1 MALLKGLN
9 LCLRRVTSYTP
20 SRDHTYD
27 AYTKTCQ
34 KLCTRRALP
43 QKGGHAPTFRDLQ
56 DQNDTQKHTHHRT
69 EKSEKATRRPKLIL
83 ELSKAGENQHL
94 PGDKG
99 VCEQQAVRVTTYGG
113 LKWRLGL
120 ADGACEVRGGLWG
133 WCGVCRMRQSAPALP
148 K

>member
-1 MALLKGLN
+1 MPAIKQSKKEN
-9 LCLRRVTSYTP
+9 
-20 SRDHTYD
+20 
-27 AYTKTCQ
+27 
-34 KLCTRRALP
+34 
-43 QKGGHAPTFRDLQ
+43 
-56 DQNDTQKHTHHRT
+56 
-69 EKSEKATRRPKLIL
+69 RRPKLIL

-94 PGDKG
+94 SGDKG